1 MRRLDVNK
9 LEHHIDNIRLTVTF
23 YIVPLNQLA
32 EVVRGHSQSLLDGRG
47 VSQVWFIDQ
56 LSSSHGYS
64 ARAAKGR
71 RLLGSIL
78 ILGIWHRLHRR
89 LIPLLLRVAG
99 ATDTW
104 LINVGSW

>member
-9 LEHHIDNIRLTVTF
+9 LEHHIDNIRLTVTLD
-23 YIVPLNQLA
+23 IVPLNQLA
-32 EVVRGHSQSLLDGRG
+32 EVVRGHSQSLLHRRG
-47 VSQVWFIDQ
+47 ISQVRLIDQ
-56 LSSSHGYS
+56 LSSSHWYS
-64 ARAAKGR
+64 ARATEWR

-99 ATDTW
+99 TTDTW
-104 LINVGSW
+104 LINVGSR